1 MSPRKSRTA
10 RRPAKTTRTHE
21 PGSHTVRAMRT
32 PFWQRIGKVND
43 SNLEQR
49 VGKVDVSDLEE
60 TDCDYSGSVEDLEAK
75 ISRMLGGDE
84 AAQPG
89 GGGGDVHDV
98 SLPSRSLL
106 LCPCPCP
113 EFLCR
118 LCIAVVGW
126 ALGYVF
132 GWRALLFDW
141 RAPLRGAHADIVV
154 PTN

>member
-1 MSPRKSRTA
+1 
-10 RRPAKTTRTHE
+10 
-21 PGSHTVRAMRT
+21 MRT

-49 VGKVDVSDLEE
+49 IGKVDVSELEE
-60 TDCDYSGSVEDLEAK
+60 TEGDYNESVEDLEAK

-89 GGGGDVHDV
+89 GGGGDGHDV
-98 SLPSRSLL
+98 SIPSRSL
-106 LCPCPCP
+106 LCPCPCQ

-118 LCIAVVGW
+118 LCIAVACW
-126 ALGYVF
+126 ARGYVF
-132 GWRALLFDW
+132 GWRAPLFDC
-141 RAPLRGAHADIVV
+141 RAPLRGPRADIVV